1 NPNMMMAINVK
12 DVQDKGMASYN
23 AKISGKV
30 YDELYENGNKKYDI
44 DE

>member
-1 NPNMMMAINVK
+1 MMMAINVK

-23 AKISGKV
+23 AKSQVKCMMSYRTVIKIR
-30 YDELYENGNKKYDI
+30 YI